1 VETDMT
7 QTNPT
12 SPVGGDRT
20 KDPLGGTPIA
30 AIELPDDIVGIGAS
44 ELAYLLSRHDS
55 PASRTSGEFLLSD
68 PRIAQE
74 GALIGGASSLVS
86 RGWLTLDAEGIGQTR
101 SYAALIEYV
110 TGKAYR
116 WSRIGF
122 VGASGGDPEYVA
134 LLESDT
140 VTGLM
145 QPRQIASWFVR
156 LGEPDVDR
164 AELVTGMMKER
175 FASDPGAGVILQVRT
190 ADGEQTLAVRRQGS
204 GYEALRDVSGPGTG
218 TGGTVDEAGL
228 LDEVRRLYPQVAA
241 A

>member
-1 VETDMT
+1 MSDTTDT
-7 QTNPT
+7 RD
-12 SPVGGDRT
+12 GRAD
-20 KDPLGGTPIA
+20 DPLRGTPIA

-55 PASRTSGEFLLSD
+55 AASRTSGDFLLSD

-86 RGWLTLDAEGIGQTR
+86 RGWLTLDEDGNRQTR

-122 VGASGGDPEYVA
+122 VGADGGDVEYVA

-140 VTGLM
+140 VTALM
-145 QPRQIASWFVR
+145 QPRQLASWFVR

-164 AELVTGMMKER
+164 AALVTGMMKER
-175 FASDPGAGVILQVRT
+175 FAVDAGAAVILQVRT
-190 ADGEQTLAVRRQGS
+190 ADGDRTLAVRPQGD

-218 TGGTVDEAGL
+218 TGGIVDEAGL
-228 LDEVRRLYPQVAA
+228 LDEVARLYGEVAA

>member
-1 VETDMT
+1 MTDTNETR
-7 QTNPT
+7 
-12 SPVGGDRT
+12 GDRV
-20 KDPLGGTPIA
+20 KDPLHGTPIE

-55 PASRTSGEFLLSD
+55 AASRTSGEFLLSD

-86 RGWLTLDAEGIGQTR
+86 RGWLTLDENGDRQTR

-122 VGASGGDPEYVA
+122 VGADGDDVEYVA

-140 VTGLM
+140 VTALM
-145 QPRQIASWFVR
+145 QPRQLASWFVR

-164 AELVTGMMKER
+164 TALVTGMMKER
-175 FASDPGAGVILQVRT
+175 FAADPAAAVILQVRT
-190 ADGEQTLAVRRQGS
+190 ADGDRTLAVRPRGE

-228 LDEVRRLYPQVAA
+228 TAEVARLYGEGVAA
-241 A
+241 